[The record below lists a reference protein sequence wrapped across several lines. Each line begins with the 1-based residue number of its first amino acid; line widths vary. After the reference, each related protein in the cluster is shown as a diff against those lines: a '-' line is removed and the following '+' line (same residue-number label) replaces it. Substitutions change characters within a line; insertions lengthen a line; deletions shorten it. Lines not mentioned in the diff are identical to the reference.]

1 MRRTCNLETVFVYV
15 RIVFDQRKYS
25 NRMEKFFDF
34 FRFLRNKAEK
44 KRPNFSKSIDG
55 RKSMSFK
62 CIINY

>member
-1 MRRTCNLETVFVYV
+1 LKQYLFYV

-25 NRMEKFFDF
+25 KRMGKFFDF
-34 FRFLRNKAEK
+34 FGFLRNKAEK

-62 CIINY
+62 SIINY

>member
-62 CIINY
+62 SIINY